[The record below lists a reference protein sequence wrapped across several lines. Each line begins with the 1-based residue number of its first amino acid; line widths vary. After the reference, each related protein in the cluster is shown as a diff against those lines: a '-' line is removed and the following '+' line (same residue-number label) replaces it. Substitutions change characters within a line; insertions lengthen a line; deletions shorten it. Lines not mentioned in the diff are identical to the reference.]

1 MVNPRHDSGVG
12 EIEGNGSRVKAIAA
26 TSGGLDSVIAAV
38 FVSRL
43 GIDVTLLH
51 VKHFFC
57 ASKGKCARLQQ
68 QADRVGLPLRVV
80 DAQVEHLETVR
91 YPQHGYGVG
100 MNPCVDCRIFL
111 LKIAKR
117 VMEEEGA
124 EFVITGEVL
133 GQRPKSQHLK
143 ALMQVSEETGL
154 GDRLFRPLSANL
166 LPETLPVKEGWIR
179 REDLL
184 SIQGRSR
191 QHQMA
196 LAAELGITEYPQPA
210 GGCVLAEKAYAA
222 RVRDAFEHLGKDL
235 VDLEQFRLLRIG
247 RHYRIAENVKIIVG
261 RNQEE
266 NERLETMSQGRVR
279 IDPLDVMG
287 PTTLVEGSPSEEQ
300 LQVCCALAA
309 RYCDHD
315 AEKEIRMQLV
325 SDEKRTLSV
334 VPLANDDP
342 RILEWRI
349 DG

>member
-1 MVNPRHDSGVG
+1 M
-12 EIEGNGSRVKAIAA
+12 
-26 TSGGLDSVIAAV
+26 
-38 FVSRL
+38 
-43 GIDVTLLH
+43 LH
-51 VKHFFC
+51 VQHFFC
-57 ASKGKCARLQQ
+57 SSKGKCALIQL
-68 QADRVGLPLRVV
+68 QADRVGLRLRIV

-133 GQRPKSQHLK
+133 GQRPKSQHIK
-143 ALMQVSEETGL
+143 ALMQVAEETGL
-154 GDRLFRPLSANL
+154 GDRLLRPLSANL
-166 LPETLPVKEGWIR
+166 LPETLPVTAGWIK

-196 LAAELGITEYPQPA
+196 LATELGITEYPQPA

-247 RHYRIAENVKIIVG
+247 RHFRIAENVKIIVG
-261 RNQEE
+261 RNQGE
-266 NERLETMSQGRVR
+266 NEQLEGLAGGRLR

-287 PTTLVEGSPSEEQ
+287 PTTLVEGDPSEEQ
-300 LQVCCALAA
+300 LLLCCSLAA
-309 RYCDHD
+309 RYCDH
-315 AEKEIRMQLV
+315 EPGVEIRMQ
-325 SDEKRTLSV
+325 V
-334 VPLANDDP
+334 VTPNGVEVASALPLEVDDP

-349 DG
+349 D

>member
-1 MVNPRHDSGVG
+1 MVSNVEPARQRT
-12 EIEGNGSRVKAIAA
+12 EIRVIAA
-26 TSGGLDSVIAAV
+26 YSGGLDSILAAV
-38 FVSRL
+38 FMKRL
-43 GIDVTLLH
+43 GFDVLLLH
-51 VKHFFC
+51 VQHFFC
-57 ASKGKCARLQQ
+57 SSKGKCARIQLM
-68 QADRVGLPLRVV
+68 ADRVGLPLRIV

-133 GQRPKSQHLK
+133 GQRPKSQHIK
-143 ALMQVSEETGL
+143 ALMQVAEETGL
-154 GDRLFRPLSANL
+154 GDRLLRPLSANL
-166 LPETLPVKEGWIR
+166 LPETLPVAKGWIS

-196 LAAELGITEYPQPA
+196 LAAELGITEYSQPA

-222 RVRDAFEHLGKDL
+222 RVRDAFEYLGKDL

-247 RHYRIAENVKIIVG
+247 RHFRIAENVKIVVG

-266 NERLETMSQGRVR
+266 NEQLEGLAQGRLR

-287 PTTLVEGSPSEEQ
+287 PTTLIEGQPSEEQ
-300 LQVCCALAA
+300 LRLCCSLAA
-309 RYCDHD
+309 RYCDH
-315 AEKEIRMQLV
+315 EPGIEIRMQVFTPNGVEVLG
-325 SDEKRTLSV
+325 SL
-334 VPLANDDP
+334 PLKVDDP
-342 RILEWRI
+342 RISEWRI
-349 DG
+349 D

>member
-1 MVNPRHDSGVG
+1 MNPGHDCGSGEMEESRV
-12 EIEGNGSRVKAIAA
+12 RVKAIAA

-38 FVSRL
+38 FVNRL
-43 GIDVTLLH
+43 GIDVTLMH
-51 VKHFFC
+51 VQHFFC
-57 ASKGKCARLQQ
+57 SGKGKCARLQQ
-68 QADRVGLPLRVV
+68 QADRVGLPLRIV
-80 DAQVEHLETVR
+80 DAQVEHLETIR

-117 VMEEEGA
+117 LMEEEGA

-154 GDRLFRPLSANL
+154 GDRLLRPLSANL

-222 RVRDAFEHLGKDL
+222 RVRDAFDHLGRDF

-247 RHYRIAENVKIIVG
+247 RHYRIAENVKVIVG
-261 RNQEE
+261 RNKEE
-266 NERLETMSQGRVR
+266 NERLETMAQGRLR

-300 LQVCCALAA
+300 VQICCMLAA
-309 RYCDHD
+309 RYCDHE
-315 AEKEIRMQLV
+315 ANAEIRLQVV
-325 SDEKRTLSV
+325 SEEDEQVLSV
-334 VPLANDDP
+334 EPLAADDP
-342 RILEWRI
+342 RIPEWRI
-349 DG
+349 G